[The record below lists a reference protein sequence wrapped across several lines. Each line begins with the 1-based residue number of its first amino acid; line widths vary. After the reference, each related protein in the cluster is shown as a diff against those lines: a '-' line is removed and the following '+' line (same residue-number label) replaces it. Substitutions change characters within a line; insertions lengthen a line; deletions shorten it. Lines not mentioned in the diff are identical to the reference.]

1 MANAAQRRVK
11 MSIVPNDQMKEAAA
25 LAEQEA
31 AAAADVP
38 AKPEGP
44 AAVPARVFSEH
55 IVHAA
60 ATMRR
65 ASIEVDAIDLCLEV
79 LRTELLG
86 CESSATD
93 SIAQIRGDAEDR
105 ILKVQ
110 READTDIARINERLI
125 QNKTTLTRRIEDLEL
140 TRDMTQA
147 QIDVHA
153 KRNPPKI
160 EERSNAQT
168 DAERDPAGTGEA
180 GGADGDTQEPGAGSD
195 A

>member
-1 MANAAQRRVK
+1 MARATQRRAK
-11 MSIVPNDQMKEAAA
+11 MSIVPNDQIKEAAA
-25 LAEQEA
+25 LAEQEVA
-31 AAAADVP
+31 AASLP
-38 AKPEGP
+38 AKPEE
-44 AAVPARVFSEH
+44 AVAVPSRVFSEH
-55 IVHAA
+55 IVHSA

-65 ASIEVDAIDLCLEV
+65 ASIEVEAIDLCLEV

-93 SIAQIRGDAEDR
+93 AIAQIRGDTEER
-105 ILKVQ
+105 ISRLQ
-110 READTDIARINERLI
+110 SEAATDIARINERLI

-153 KRNPPKI
+153 KRNPTKT

-168 DAERDPAGTGEA
+168 DTESDPAGTGEA
-180 GGADGDTQEPGAGSD
+180 GGVDGNA
-195 A
+195 